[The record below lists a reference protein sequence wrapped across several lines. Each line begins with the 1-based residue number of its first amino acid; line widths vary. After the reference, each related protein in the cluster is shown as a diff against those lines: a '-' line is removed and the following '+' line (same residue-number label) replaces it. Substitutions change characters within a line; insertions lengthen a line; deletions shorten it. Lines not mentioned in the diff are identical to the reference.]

1 MQITPH
7 IHALKTPLGPDP
19 GRFVHVYLIYG
30 DKITVIDTGF
40 NGTEK
45 RITEYILSTGRNPS
59 EIRLVILTH
68 AHPDHT
74 GSAKALRDLTGCTIA
89 AHPLDAAEIEH
100 PDPAFLKPPA
110 PGMQPMLSGGVPVGL
125 LIEEGA
131 IIDLGQGLVLEVL
144 STPGHTPG
152 SISLFLGK
160 EKALFTGDTV
170 QAPGRSPI
178 FSDPVALVRSLR
190 RLAAIQGIR
199 HYLPSHDLPAQGEET
214 YRRLNDSVNYIRRIH
229 KVIRKAVADTPG
241 TPDPLAHLPA
251 GSAPIWTFPWA
262 PGPMRRSLPGVS
274 RPILPHRDSTSCSGS
289 KRYKNRRCRKEAIP
303 VPLPG
308 SRRSPRGSALQ

>member
-30 DKITVIDTGF
+30 DGITVIDTGF

-45 RITEYILSTGRNPS
+45 LIAEYIRSTGRDPS
-59 EIRLVILTH
+59 GINLVVLTH

-89 AHPLDAAEIEH
+89 AHPLDAAGIEH
-100 PDPAFLKPPA
+100 PDPALLKSPA
-110 PGMQPMLSGGVPVGL
+110 PGLQPIVSGGVPVGRR
-125 LIEEGA
+125 IEEDA
-131 IIDLGQGLVLEVL
+131 TIDLGQGLVLDVL

-152 SISLFLGK
+152 SIFLFLGK
-160 EKALFTGDTV
+160 EMALFTGDAV

-190 RLAAIQGIR
+190 RLAAIPGIR
-199 HYLPSHDLPAQGEET
+199 HYLPSHDTPAEGEET

-229 KVIRKAVADTPG
+229 EVIRKAVAATPG
-241 TPDPLAHLPA
+241 TPDPLALAGWVSAELDLPL
-251 GSAPIWTFPWA
+251 G
-262 PGPMRRSLPGVS
+262 PGPHAAFIARSIEADLAAKG
-274 RPILPHRDSTSCSGS
+274 LDELLRD
-289 KRYKNRRCRKEAIP
+289 
-303 VPLPG
+303 
-308 SRRSPRGSALQ
+308 